1 MTSTLP
7 SDFHPVL
14 RRWWDGRFGEPTAAQ
29 AEGWAAIRRGE
40 HTLIAAPTGSGK
52 TLAAFLTSIDQL
64 FREGTEQGALPDEV
78 RVIYVSP
85 LKALS
90 ADIHKNLAE
99 PRREIRALAETM
111 GFVSDKIT
119 AAVRSGDT
127 PQNERAAMLRTPP
140 HILVTTPE
148 SLYLL
153 LTAERSRR
161 MLQTAR
167 VVIVDEIHAVLQ
179 SRRGAHLALT
189 LERLDHLCGRRLQR
203 IGLSA
208 TQKPIEEVA
217 RFLTREDCTIVDRGH
232 KRRMDLA
239 VEVPKS
245 PLEAVMS
252 HEVWAENYDRLVE
265 LIEQH
270 RTTLVTVNT
279 RRLAERM
286 AHQLSERLGVEH
298 VAAHHGSLSKE
309 VRLDAEHRLREGKLK
324 VLVATA
330 SLELGID
337 IGHVDLVCQVS
348 SPHRIA
354 TFLQRVGRSGHF
366 IGGVPR
372 GRIFPL
378 TRDDLVECAAM
389 VRCVHD
395 GELDRVFVPD
405 QPLDVLAQQIV
416 AEVAAQEEWDEDA
429 LFQLVRRAYPY
440 RAIERKSFE
449 EVVEML
455 AHGFATKRGRRAA
468 LIHHDSLNGKLRAR
482 KGSRMTSIM
491 NGGAIPE
498 VFDYKVVLEPEGHV
512 VGSINEDFAVESLPG
527 DVFQLG
533 NTSWRIIK
541 IGNGTVRVADAK
553 GQPPSMP
560 FWLGEAPARSDEM
573 SDAVSRLRAAV
584 APLLPGPEDPRR
596 EGELAAAIEFLGRE
610 YFLSREAASQI
621 ATYLGEAKR
630 SLGVIPT
637 TDTLALE
644 RFFDESGGM
653 QLVLHAPFGSR
664 INRAWGLALRKK
676 FCQGFNFELQA
687 AATEEGLILSLNQSH
702 SFPLEEVFRY
712 LNPDTVR
719 ETLTQ
724 AIIQSPIFETR
735 WRWSSTLA
743 LAVPRNRGGAR
754 VPNQLQRM
762 YGEDLLQSVFPDAAA
777 CQDNLAGEREIPDHP
792 LVNQALKD
800 ALEEAV
806 DANGLEHQLK
816 RLYAGEIRTVA
827 RDLPEPSVLSH
838 ELLNSAVYTFLDDA
852 PLEERR
858 TRAVLTRRSTELRGA
873 DDLGALD
880 AAAIDRVREEA
891 WPIARTPDEMY
902 DALMVA
908 GFVKPSEL
916 APHWPALLDELGAR
930 VVKKDDAWFAHERMD
945 DAALDLL
952 ASRLEVLG
960 PVRESRIRFADA
972 STLLL
977 ALEGQ
982 GRILR
987 GRFTPG
993 TPEVEWC
1000 DRRLL
1005 ARIHRYTLSRLRAE
1019 IEPVTAADFLR
1030 FLAHWQHVAGADQV
1044 RGTDGLAAV
1053 VEQLEGFELAAT
1065 AWEHDVL
1072 PVRVADY
1079 GGELIDRLCYS
1090 GRVAWGRLTPGTK
1103 APLRTSPIA
1112 MLLREHAG
1120 HWGAAGDG
1128 GGALSSEAAA
1138 VRDALA
1144 QRGASFFHELVKA
1157 TGLLPALVE
1166 RGLAELAGAGIATA
1180 DSFAGLRALL
1190 ARQDKRRALVEAAG
1204 RWALLSPEG
1213 TRDAE
1218 AIARTLLKRY
1228 GVVFRIL
1235 LQRES
1240 NLPPWRE
1247 LVQVYRRLEAR
1258 GEIRGGRFVA
1268 GFGGEQFAAP
1278 DAVGRLRAVRKAE
1291 KVGETLVLNASDP
1304 LNLVG
1309 ILTPDG
1315 RVPAVHTN
1323 RLLLRDGLPIA
1334 ALEGGEVRRLAGSEL
1349 GDEPLRAQLS
1359 RGPSRRCAQ
1368 LHPRAMTA
1376 REAKALA
1383 DRTLH

>member
-1 MTSTLP
+1 MLP
-7 SDFHPVL
+7 PDFHPVL
-14 RRWWDGRFGEPTAAQ
+14 REWWAGRFDEPTAAQ
-29 AEGWAAIRRGE
+29 LEGWRAIRQGR

-52 TLAAFLTSIDQL
+52 TLAAFLTSIDEL
-64 FREGTEQGALPDEV
+64 FKEGLEAGLPDEV

-90 ADIHKNLAE
+90 ADIHKNLAV
-99 PRREIRALAETM
+99 PRREIHAIEP
-111 GFVSDKIT
+111 VKIT

-127 PQNERAAMLRTPP
+127 PQPERAAMLRTPP

-153 LTAERSRR
+153 LTAERSRA
-161 MLQTAR
+161 MLKTAR

-179 SRRGAHLALT
+179 SRRGAHLALS
-189 LERLDHLCGRRLQR
+189 LERLDHLCGRKLQR

-217 RFLTREDCTIVDRGH
+217 RFLTAEPCTVVNKGH
-232 KRRMDLA
+232 KRQLDLA
-239 VEVPKS
+239 VEVPQS

-252 HEVWAENYDRLVE
+252 HEVWKEIYDRLVALVE
-265 LIEQH
+265 SH
-270 RTTLVTVNT
+270 RTTLITVNT

-286 AHQLSERLGVEH
+286 AHQLSERLGTDS
-298 VAAHHGSLSKE
+298 VAAHHGSMAKE
-309 VRLDAEHRLREGKLK
+309 ARLDAEQRLRDGKLK

-337 IGHVDLVCQVS
+337 IGHVDLVCQIS

-354 TFLQRVGRSGHF
+354 TFLQRVGRSGHT
-366 IGGVPR
+366 IKGIPK

-378 TRDDLVECAAM
+378 TRDDLIECAAM
-389 VRCVHD
+389 VRAVHD
-395 GELDRVFVPD
+395 GDLDRVAVPD
-405 QPLDVLAQQIV
+405 KPLDVLAQQIV
-416 AEVAAQEEWDEDA
+416 AEAAAQEEWDEDA
-429 LFQLVRRAYPY
+429 LFNLYRGAYPY
-440 RAIERKSFE
+440 RGLERKEFDE
-449 EVVEML
+449 IVEML
-455 AHGFATKRGRRAA
+455 ARGYATRRGRRGA
-468 LIHHDSLNGKLRAR
+468 LIHHDSLNHKLRAR
-482 KGSRMTSIM
+482 KGSRLNAIV

-498 VFDYKVVLEPEGHV
+498 VFDYRVLLEPEGHFI
-512 VGSINEDFAVESLPG
+512 GTLNEDFAIESLPG

-533 NTSWRIIK
+533 NTSWRILR
-541 IGNGTVRVADAK
+541 IGNGVVRVADAQ

-573 SDAVSRLRAAV
+573 SAAVAALRAAV
-584 APLLPGPEDPRR
+584 DFELPGPDAPRK
-596 EGELAAAIEFLGRE
+596 EGELSAAVNVLKND
-610 YFLSREAASQI
+610 YLLSEPAAEQI
-621 ATYLGEAKR
+621 AAYLAEAKR
-630 SLGVIPT
+630 SLGLLPT
-637 TDTLALE
+637 REAIALE

-687 AATEEGLILSLNQSH
+687 AATDEGVILSLGASH

-712 LNPDTVR
+712 LHPNTVR
-719 ETLTQ
+719 ETLVQ
-724 AIIQSPIFETR
+724 ALLASPIFETR
-735 WRWSSTLA
+735 WRWSTTLA

-754 VPNQLQRM
+754 IPNQLQRM
-762 YGEDLLQSVFPDAAA
+762 YAEDLLQAAFPDAVA
-777 CQDNLAGEREIPDHP
+777 CQDNLPGEREIPDHP
-792 LVNQALKD
+792 LVNQALRD

-806 DANGLEHQLK
+806 DLPGLEDVLKQLVN
-816 RLYAGEIRTVA
+816 GEIRCVA
-827 RDLPEPSVLSH
+827 RDTPEPSVLSH

-858 TRAVLTRRSTELRGA
+858 TRAVYTRRATEVRSA

-880 AAAIDRVREEA
+880 PAAIQRVREEA
-891 WPIARTPDEMY
+891 WPVANSADEMY

-908 GFVKPSEL
+908 GFIETSEL
-916 APHWPALLDELGAR
+916 EPHWPSLLKELGKRA
-930 VVKKDDAWFAHERMD
+930 VKGEASKNEAWFAYERKD
-945 DAALDLL
+945 DDPVEIL

-960 PVRESRIRFADA
+960 PVAEKESPA
-972 STLLL
+972 LL

-993 TPEVEWC
+993 TSEIEWC

-1005 ARIHRYTLSRLRAE
+1005 ARIHRYTLNRLRAE
-1019 IEPVTAADFLR
+1019 IEPVSASEFLR
-1030 FLAHWQHVAGADQV
+1030 FLAHWQHVAAEDQV
-1044 RGTDGLAAV
+1044 RGAEGLAAV
-1053 VEQLEGFELAAT
+1053 VEQLEGFELAAA

-1072 PVRVADY
+1072 PARVADY
-1079 GGELIDRLCYS
+1079 GAEQIDRLCLS

-1112 MLLREHAG
+1112 LVLREHASR
-1120 HWGAAGDG
+1120 WGMGKDAVLE
-1128 GGALSSEAAA
+1128 LSSEAAA
-1138 VRDALA
+1138 VKNSLKDK
-1144 QRGASFFHELVKA
+1144 GASFFHELVNA
-1157 TGLLPALVE
+1157 TGLLPAFVE
-1166 RGLAELAGAGIATA
+1166 RGLAELAGAGVATA

-1190 ARQDKRRALVEAAG
+1190 APPDKRRTLVETAG
-1204 RWALLSPEG
+1204 RWSLLASE
-1213 TRDAE
+1213 RSDDIE

-1228 GVVFRIL
+1228 GVVFRSM

-1247 LVQVYRRLEAR
+1247 LVRIYRRMEAR

-1268 GFGGEQFAAP
+1268 GFGGEQFAAA
-1278 DAVGRLRAVRKAE
+1278 DAVGRLRAVRRME
-1291 KVGETLVLNASDP
+1291 KIDELIVLSATDP

-1309 ILTPDG
+1309 ILTPEA
-1315 RVPAVHTN
+1315 RIASVYRN
-1323 RLLLRDGLPIA
+1323 KLLLRDGLPIA
-1334 ALEGGEVRRLAGSEL
+1334 ALEGGQLRRLAESAFDDDHL
-1349 GDEPLRAQLS
+1349 KSLLARRSLRFPLKPHLRM
-1359 RGPSRRCAQ
+1359 P
-1368 LHPRAMTA
+1368 TA
-1376 REAKALA
+1376 REARVLA
-1383 DRTLH
+1383 RVVH

>member
-1 MTSTLP
+1 M
-7 SDFHPVL
+7 
-14 RRWWDGRFGEPTAAQ
+14 
-29 AEGWAAIRRGE
+29 
-40 HTLIAAPTGSGK
+40 
-52 TLAAFLTSIDQL
+52 
-64 FREGTEQGALPDEV
+64 PDEV

-99 PRREIRALAETM
+99 PRREIRALAESM
-111 GFVSDKIT
+111 GYHGAKIT

-153 LTAERSRR
+153 LTAERSRN
-161 MLQTAR
+161 MLRTAR

-189 LERLDHLCGRRLQR
+189 LERLDHACGRKLQR

-217 RFLTREDCTIVDRGH
+217 RFLTGEACTIVDRGH
-232 KRRMDLA
+232 RRKMDLA
-239 VEVPKS
+239 VEVPGS

-252 HEVWAENYDRLVE
+252 HEVWKEIYDRLVGLVE
-265 LIEQH
+265 SH
-270 RTTLVTVNT
+270 RTTLITVNT

-286 AHQLSERLGVEH
+286 AHQLSERLGNEH

-309 VRLDAEHRLREGKLK
+309 TRLDAEHRLREGSLK

-337 IGHVDLVCQVS
+337 IGHVDLVCQIS

-354 TFLQRVGRSGHF
+354 TFLQRVGRSGHS
-366 IGGVPR
+366 IHGVPK

-389 VRCVHD
+389 VRAVAD
-395 GELDRVFVPD
+395 GELDRIEVPD
-405 QPLDVLAQQIV
+405 APLDVLAQQVV
-416 AEVAAQEEWDEDA
+416 AEVSAEEEWDEDA
-429 LFQLVRRAYPY
+429 LHGLVRRAYPY
-440 RAIERKSFE
+440 RGLDRSKYA

-455 AHGFATKRGRRAA
+455 ARGFATRRGRRAA
-468 LIHHDSLNGKLRAR
+468 LLHRDSLDGKLRAR
-482 KGSRMTSIM
+482 KGARMNAIV

-498 VFDYKVVLEPEGHV
+498 VFDYKVLLEPEGHV
-512 VGSINEDFAVESLPG
+512 VGTVNEDFAVESLPG

-533 NTSWRIIK
+533 NASWKILK
-541 IGNGTVRVADAK
+541 IGNGVVRVADAK

-560 FWLGEAPARSDEM
+560 FWLGEAPARSEEM
-573 SDAVSRLRAAV
+573 SDAVSRLRSAV
-584 APLLPGPEDPRR
+584 GALLPRLD
-596 EGELAAAIEFLGRE
+596 AAIELLQRE
-610 YFLSREAASQI
+610 YFLSLSAATQV
-621 ATYLGEAKR
+621 AAYLDAAKR
-630 SLGVIPT
+630 ALGVIPT
-637 TDTLALE
+637 QDVIALE

-664 INRAWGLALRKK
+664 ILRAWGLALRKK

-687 AATEEGLILSLNQSH
+687 AATEEGLILSLSEVH

-712 LNPDTVR
+712 LNPNTVR

-724 AIIQSPIFETR
+724 AILQSPIFETR
-735 WRWSSTLA
+735 WRWSATLA

-754 VPNQLQRM
+754 VPNQIQRM
-762 YGEDLLQSVFPDAAA
+762 ASEDVLQAVFPDAVA
-777 CQDNLAGEREIPDHP
+777 CQDNLQGAREVPDHP
-792 LVNQALKD
+792 LVNQALRD

-806 DANGLEHQLK
+806 DAKGLERVLR
-816 RLYAGEIRTVA
+816 RLYAGEIATVA

-858 TRAVLTRRSTELRGA
+858 TRAVYTRRATEVRSA

-880 AAAIDRVREEA
+880 PAAIQRVREEA
-891 WPIARTPDEMY
+891 WPIAATPDEMY

-908 GFVKPSEL
+908 GYIRESEL
-916 APHWPALLDELGAR
+916 SEGWRALIAQLGRRA
-930 VVKKDDAWFAHERMD
+930 VKRGDAWFAHERQD
-945 DAALDLL
+945 DAPVELV

-960 PVRESRIRFADA
+960 PVREGEADA
-972 STLLL
+972 SSLL

-987 GRFTPG
+987 GRFTAG
-993 TPEVEWC
+993 IAGMEWC

-1005 ARIHRYTLSRLRAE
+1005 ARIHRYTISRLRAE
-1019 IEPVTAADFLR
+1019 IEPVAAADFLR
-1030 FLAHWQHVAGADQV
+1030 FLAHWQHVAAEDEV
-1044 RGTDGLAAV
+1044 RGTEGLLAV
-1053 VEQLEGFELAAT
+1053 VEQLEGFELPAA

-1072 PVRVADY
+1072 PARVADY
-1079 GGELIDRLCYS
+1079 GGEQIDQLCYS
-1090 GRVAWGRLTPGTK
+1090 GRVMWGRLSAGGK
-1103 APLRTSPIA
+1103 AALRTSPIA
-1112 MLLREHAG
+1112 LLLRQNAPRESPVV
-1120 HWGAAGDG
+1120 AAE
-1128 GGALSSEAAA
+1128 AASPSSSSDAAA
-1138 VRDALA
+1138 VHRVLA
-1144 QRGASFFHELVKA
+1144 QRGASFFHEIVA
-1157 TGLLPALVE
+1157 ASGLLPALVE
-1166 RGLAELAGAGIATA
+1166 RALAELAGAGLATA

-1190 ARQDKRRALVEAAG
+1190 ARRDKRRDLVQAAG
-1204 RWALLSPEG
+1204 RWSLLVARAP
-1213 TRDAE
+1213 DAE
-1218 AIARTLLKRY
+1218 AADPVALTLLKRY
-1228 GVVFRIL
+1228 GVVFRSL

-1240 NLPPWRE
+1240 NLPPWRD
-1247 LVQVYRRLEAR
+1247 LVRVYRRLEAR

-1268 GFGGEQFAAP
+1268 GFGGEQFAAA
-1278 DAVGRLRAVRKAE
+1278 DAVGRLRAVRRME
-1291 KVGETLVLNASDP
+1291 KIGERLVLSAADP

-1309 ILTPDG
+1309 ILTPES

-1323 RLLLRDGLPIA
+1323 RLLLEDGLPIA
-1334 ALEGGEVRRLAGSEL
+1334 ALEGGEVRRLAATKL
-1349 GDEPLRAQLS
+1349 GDGELRTLLARHRLGRSLLQHL
-1359 RGPSRRCAQ
+1359 RTP
-1368 LHPRAMTA
+1368 TA

-1383 DRTLH
+1383 DRVVH